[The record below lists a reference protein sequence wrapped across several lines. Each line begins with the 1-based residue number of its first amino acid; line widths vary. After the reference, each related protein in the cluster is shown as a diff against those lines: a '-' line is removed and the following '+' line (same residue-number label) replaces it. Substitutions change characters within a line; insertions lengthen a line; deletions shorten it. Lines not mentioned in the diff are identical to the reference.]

1 MAKFDIVWPQF
12 AVCNDNHTKA
22 FENMCRWLFK
32 RVYLQ
37 DKCELHTDH
46 NLPGIE
52 VLPVLEPV
60 RKDGKPQKR
69 ISFQSKY
76 VEQVSSAYSKFKQS
90 ALKTV
95 KIHKGKLDLV
105 YLFCNK
111 TLTTTSKQYKEIEEI
126 HNKAGI
132 ETIPVSNEDI
142 LDLVKEHDDIAEYYF
157 SPRIN
162 AGSSSVQNAQIKG
175 VSVNAVTGEIVISP
189 VAFQSK
195 PANVKIL
202 QEYVAEKLDNCR
214 KHVYELE
221 MDALKSEVDK
231 LLSKD
236 IDGLEGSGE
245 AYYFKLLSLL
255 HEGKDTTEILV
266 KCAIEYK
273 NEAEWLI
280 NFFTK
285 PVALSVDEYKRHTP
299 ITQLFIVDRL
309 FSVNQWS
316 HIKELYDSIKD
327 ITDSSVLPQLDFF
340 YGLSLLNLQENQKAS
355 AVLHTLFDRTKKAW
369 LEIYAIIADIR
380 VENNVYQSGE
390 EGHHER
396 LAFLVNRL
404 DSFRDQK
411 QYKLQE
417 ALISE
422 LKMESLY
429 RLGMKDREYLDQAI
443 IEFKTYSENAKT
455 NPVTKYYYAMCL
467 ELYGERDK
475 AIVIYKTLDLEQEQ
489 VFAQRCMACLIL
501 NGQPQEA
508 IAVYQELVTKNAN
521 IDGIY
526 LLALECTNAT
536 SFEDEF
542 KKCLKIYGNSLFD
555 FFQVTFYINKTGTV
569 EEICIAA
576 LRELMT
582 DKALKEL
589 KGYQKIGLV
598 TYLSNCRE
606 LGLLEA
612 VLDKIDDVASINHF
626 TVGEIYKALFEVAN
640 REQGYGKQLLL
651 KSDNLDIADR
661 IAEKFLKKNV
671 ACKFFLQIRVLCATA
686 WQEPSSSLKYAKEL
700 FEFTK
705 DTTTAFVIVRTLY
718 NRGEKKPAEYEPYLD
733 FLKDSEQPVHCMLVA
748 FASHI
753 LGREDSTEFYAYKAF
768 YLLNTDD
775 DYEVYKGYFTLF
787 SNRLQEARDYYLK
800 AVKRNVVITLED
812 NNSEEEP
819 VRYDICLD
827 SEEDFSDNTNRS
839 MGVEHLPNS
848 ALDYVKLIGCSLG
861 QIVKIHNRDLKIVQI
876 VPRVNYGVQFIFKKI
891 QEKPEMFKGVIWML
905 PADNI
910 DEMLRQMHKLTDN
923 SEQIE
928 TLLKFYHFEENG
940 TGLPVDMF
948 TFGDY
953 GRYIRALIYLLYQKD
968 EAFYAGEPVNE
979 NEEGQKYVPALST
992 LVLLSVLERMDIF
1005 RAFKHQ
1011 IIIPE
1016 SYLAFIRNEYLN
1028 AVRLH
1033 QNAPSSLAFI
1043 EDKPVLLEN
1052 DETISKIW
1060 ERILSFCE
1068 DCNVVSISDE
1078 ERINL
1083 KFDDGPTVEKLIAVL
1098 HANLI
1103 HLDALVLSRRE
1114 NATFLCD
1121 DLFFRKLAVKLHI
1134 RNLNIV
1140 SLVQHY
1146 TNLDFVVPFLMELSK
1161 TNYIYIPLLSRTDE
1175 EAQELYKNIMNGVRK
1190 QRYYNDLLNRYALIL
1205 KHFFNRE

>member
-1 MAKFDIVWPQF
+1 MAKLNITWPQF
-12 AVCNDNHTKA
+12 AVCNDNRTKS
-22 FENMCRWLFK
+22 FEDMCRWLFK

-52 VLPVLEPV
+52 VLPVLEPI
-60 RKDGKPQKR
+60 RKEGKPQKR

-76 VEQVSSAYSKFKQS
+76 VEQVSYAYSELKKS
-90 ALKTV
+90 ARQAV
-95 KIHKGKLDLV
+95 KNHEGKLDLV

-111 TLTTTSKQYKEIEEI
+111 TLTTTSTQYKEIVSI
-126 HNKAGI
+126 HKKAGI
-132 ETIPVSNEDI
+132 ETVPVSNEDI
-142 LDLVKEHDDIAEYYF
+142 LDLVREHNDIAEYYF

-162 AGSSSVQNAQIKG
+162 AGSASVQTAQIKG
-175 VSVNAVTGEIVISP
+175 VSVNAITGEIVISP
-189 VAFQSK
+189 VAFQTK
-195 PANVKIL
+195 PANQKIL

-214 KHVYELE
+214 KHLFELE

-236 IDGLEGSGE
+236 IDGLEGAGE

-255 HEGKDTTEILV
+255 HEGKDTTEILM
-266 KCAIEYK
+266 KCAEEYK

-280 NFFTK
+280 SFFAK
-285 PVALSVDEYKRHTP
+285 PVAISVDEYKRHTP
-299 ITQLFIVDRL
+299 ITQLIIVDRL
-309 FSVNQWS
+309 FSVNQWT
-316 HIKELYDSIKD
+316 HIKELYDSVKD
-327 ITDSSVLPQLDFF
+327 TTDPSVLPQLDLY
-340 YGLSLLNLQENQKAS
+340 YGLTLLNMQENKKAS
-355 AVLHTLFDRTKKAW
+355 AVLHTLFDKTKKAW
-369 LEIYAIIADIR
+369 LEIYAVIADIR
-380 VENNVYQSGE
+380 VENNVYQRGE

-396 LAFLVNRL
+396 LAYLISRL
-404 DSFRDQK
+404 DSFSEQK

-417 ALISE
+417 SLISE

-429 RLGMKDREYLDQAI
+429 RLGMKDREYLNRAI
-443 IEFKTYSENAKT
+443 SEFETYSENTKL
-455 NPVTKYYYAMCL
+455 NPVTQYYYALCL
-467 ELYGERDK
+467 ELCDEREK
-475 AIVIYKTLDLEQEQ
+475 AIVIYKTLDLEQQQ
-489 VFAQRCMACLIL
+489 VFAERYMTCLIL
-501 NGQPQEA
+501 NEQPQEA
-508 IAVYQELVTKNAN
+508 ISVYQKLVIKNAS
-521 IDGIY
+521 IEGVY
-526 LLALECTNAT
+526 LFALECVNAK
-536 SFEDEF
+536 SFEDEL
-542 KKCLKIYGNSLFD
+542 KRCLKVYGNNLFD
-555 FFQVTFYINKTGTV
+555 FFQVTFYVNKTGTV
-569 EEICIAA
+569 REICIEA

-589 KGYQKIGLV
+589 KGYQKVGLV

-612 VLDKIDDVASINHF
+612 VLDKIGDVASINHF

-640 REQGYGKQLLL
+640 REQEYGKPLLI
-651 KSDNLDIADR
+651 KADNLDIADR

-671 ACKFFLQIRVLCATA
+671 ARKYFLQIRVLCATA

-700 FEFTK
+700 FELTR

-733 FLKDSEQPVHCMLVA
+733 ILKDSEQPVHCMLVA

-753 LGREDSTEFYAYKAF
+753 LGREDSTEFYAYKAL

-775 DYEVYKGYFTLF
+775 DYEVYKGYFTLL
-787 SNRLQEARDYYLK
+787 SSRLHEARDYYLK
-800 AVKRNVVITLED
+800 TVKRNVVVTLEE

-827 SEEDFSDNTNRS
+827 SEEDFSDNTNQS

-848 ALDYVKLIGCSLG
+848 ALDYIKLIGCSLG
-861 QIVKIHNRDLKIVQI
+861 QIVEIHNSDLKIVRI
-876 VPRVNYGVQFIFKKI
+876 VPRFNYGLQFIFKKI

-928 TLLKFYHFEENG
+928 TLLRFYHFEENG

-948 TFGDY
+948 AFGDY

-979 NEEGQKYVPALST
+979 NEEGQKYVPGLST
-992 LVLLSVLERMDIF
+992 LVLLSVLERMDVF

-1033 QNAPSSLAFI
+1033 QNASSSLAFI
-1043 EDKPVLLEN
+1043 EDNPVLLEN

-1068 DCNVVSISDE
+1068 DCNIVSISDE

-1098 HANLI
+1098 HANPI

-1121 DLFFRKLAVKLHI
+1121 DLFFRKLAVKLHV